1 MKLLKTLLAL
11 AIVLM
16 IVIVM
21 AQTVPSKDRHK
32 EAMMKAVTESVES
45 ESEERGIA
53 DNVLTRLG
61 KNVVVKAVETALNSK
76 LKMHDYYVLN
86 TTYVVLKGE
95 EQMLSL
101 GVLGMVFTFDKDM
114 LHEKL
119 QEALK
124 GNSEE
129 AVTEKEAAKQSAKEL
144 KKLEREKAEA
154 GAPAGEGAAQTGT
167 RRAEGAETPGEGSP
181 QGAEKAGEGSPEEQL
196 GASYHRAGRQ
206 FIVENVKE
214 K

>member
-1 MKLLKTLLAL
+1 MKLLKTLLSV

-16 IVIVM
+16 IVVIL

-32 EAMMKAVTESVES
+32 EAMMEVVTEFVES

-76 LKMHDYYVLN
+76 LKVHDYYVCN
-86 TTYVVLKGE
+86 TTYVVLRGE
-95 EQMLSL
+95 EKTLSL
-101 GVLGMVFTFDKDM
+101 GILGMVFTFDKDM

-124 GNSEE
+124 TGSEE

-144 KKLEREKAEA
+144 RKLEREKRKLERKQKK
-154 GAPAGEGAAQTGT
+154 EQRKQERAA
-167 RRAEGAETPGEGSP
+167 
-181 QGAEKAGEGSPEEQL
+181 L
-196 GASYHRAGRQ
+196 
-206 FIVENVKE
+206 KE
-214 K
+214 KKRQEKEARKEQKRLEKEAQKKG

>member
-1 MKLLKTLLAL
+1 MKLLKTLLSV

-16 IVIVM
+16 IIVIL

-32 EAMMKAVTESVES
+32 EAMMDAVTEFVES

-61 KNVVVKAVETALNSK
+61 KNVVVKAVETTLNSK
-76 LKMHDYYVLN
+76 LKMHDYYVCN
-86 TTYVVLKGE
+86 TTYVVLRGE
-95 EQMLSL
+95 EKMLSL
-101 GVLGMVFTFDKDM
+101 GILGMVFTFDKEM

-144 KKLEREKAEA
+144 RKLEREKRKLEREQEKEQRKKERAALKEQKRQEKEA
-154 GAPAGEGAAQTGT
+154 KKEQK
-167 RRAEGAETPGEGSP
+167 RR
-181 QGAEKAGEGSPEEQL
+181 EKEARKKG
-196 GASYHRAGRQ
+196 
-206 FIVENVKE
+206 
-214 K
+214 

>member
-1 MKLLKTLLAL
+1 MKILKTLLAL

-16 IVIVM
+16 IVIIM

-32 EAMMKAVTESVES
+32 EAMMKAVTEFVES

-76 LKMHDYYVLN
+76 LKVHNYYVLN

-124 GNSEE
+124 GNNEE

-144 KKLEREKAEA
+144 RKLEREKKKLEREQEKEKRK
-154 GAPAGEGAAQTGT
+154 Q
-167 RRAEGAETPGEGSP
+167 
-181 QGAEKAGEGSPEEQL
+181 EKAAL
-196 GASYHRAGRQ
+196 
-206 FIVENVKE
+206 KE
-214 K
+214 KKRQEKEALKEQKRREKEARKKG

>member
-1 MKLLKTLLAL
+1 MKLLKTLLSL

-16 IVIVM
+16 LVIIM
-21 AQTVPSKDRHK
+21 AQTAPSKDRHK
-32 EAMMKAVTESVES
+32 EAMMKAVAEFVES

-53 DNVLTRLG
+53 DNALTRLG

-76 LKMHDYYVLN
+76 LKVHDYYVLN
-86 TTYVVLKGE
+86 TTYIVLKGK

-101 GVLGMVFTFDKDM
+101 GVLGMVFTFDKEM

-129 AVTEKEAAKQSAKEL
+129 AMTEKEAAKQSAKEL
-144 KKLEREKAEA
+144 KKLEREKRKLE
-154 GAPAGEGAAQTGT
+154 
-167 RRAEGAETPGEGSP
+167 
-181 QGAEKAGEGSPEEQL
+181 
-196 GASYHRAGRQ
+196 RQ
-206 FIVENVKE
+206 QEKE
-214 K
+214 KRKQERAALKEQKRLEKEARKEQKRREKEARRNS